1 MPSLNS
7 SLASLVQHLVP
18 QSRGDEPLRAELV
31 EACQEILRSHIG
43 QSRETDIMH
52 LGNLIKRQLQ
62 HSSHVSPATAVRFSN
77 LFARLQDQSIL
88 SRKHASLLF
97 LHSLSSTNPTSPSD
111 SVPQLLPLLA
121 PPRPSSR
128 TTNGTKSR
136 ADSISPTANFPPQI
150 NLPGGAKPR
159 TKADILKEYRV
170 KTGRSHLP
178 EDLLLRDVL
187 YLLQGISG
195 KYVCFDSNKSKEEQY
210 VVFVEDGTQTIPPP
224 TRTLIHR
231 LSELGYL
238 FTRVSEFVQLK
249 AGKPT
254 VGLIEQSLCHHLQQQ
269 LTEYYRLLAVLEA
282 QAQAAPQDP
291 TLETSEDSGLTL
303 RRLLVWTDE
312 WRLRLRMMSVCV
324 ENCSDAHGGTLI
336 NLIHAYTDNGDP
348 FVRNFTDQLLE
359 EVSKPFFVSLHRWLF
374 SGELHDPFNEFFVS
388 SNPELAHHHYMSG
401 ANDLGEGAFSGKLQY
416 IICNLFYRLMKIHP
430 AGLSGDELDVA
441 LLSADAN
448 QSSAFGGLRLWKS
461 KYQFKKEKLPSFVG
475 EAFGRKIFST
485 GKSLNFIRYNCHD
498 NDWVETRNKLGGFGS
513 VLKYSDI
520 TGLEHSIDTAFQIA
534 SQRLFDVFLVKFKL
548 MDHLLALKQYLMLGH
563 GDFAD
568 QLMEALGPNLS
579 RPANTLYRHNLTA
592 TLDTAIERSNARFD
606 STDIIRRL
614 DARMLEYSHGEIGW
628 DVFTLEYKVDAPL
641 DTVLDPESM
650 RKYMTL
656 FQHLWQMRRVDV
668 TLTQGWAS
676 LASASKTIARVP
688 ELQSAWHQARIVLAE
703 MIHFIRQMQS
713 FSHLEVID
721 VSWKRLVEFTSKKE
735 GDLDAL
741 IDAHQTYLE
750 RIEKK
755 VLLISSKTGR
765 EESVLNQVREA
776 FQTILQFR
784 EATDAFY
791 NYTLTEAARRDSERD
806 GHRGLTTAN
815 DGAGRYTRDSA
826 ESLPRILRRVE
837 QYSHAFS
844 DLAMSIVVALNT
856 HSDYECRFLGVRLSF
871 SDFYRLK
878 RERQLAAT
886 NGT

>member
-128 TTNGTKSR
+128 ATNGTKSR
-136 ADSISPTANFPPQI
+136 ADSISPTANIPPQI
-150 NLPGGAKPR
+150 NLPGGVKPR
-159 TKADILKEYRV
+159 TKADLLKEYRA
-170 KTGRSHLP
+170 KAGRSHLP

-195 KYVCFDSNKSKEEQY
+195 KYVRFDSSKSKEEQY
-210 VVFVEDGTQTIPPP
+210 VIFVEDGTYTIPPP

-282 QAQAAPQDP
+282 QAQATPHDP
-291 TLETSEDSGLTL
+291 TLESSEDSGLTL

-324 ENCSDAHGGTLI
+324 ENCS
-336 NLIHAYTDNGDP
+336 
-348 FVRNFTDQLLE
+348 
-359 EVSKPFFVSLHRWLF
+359 
-374 SGELHDPFNEFFVS
+374 
-388 SNPELAHHHYMSG
+388 
-401 ANDLGEGAFSGKLQY
+401 
-416 IICNLFYRLMKIHP
+416 
-430 AGLSGDELDVA
+430 GLSGDELDVA
-441 LLSADAN
+441 LLSADAG
-448 QSSAFGGLRLWKS
+448 QSSTFGGLRLWKS

-498 NDWVETRNKLGGFGS
+498 NDWIETRNKLNGFGS

-520 TGLEHSIDTAFQIA
+520 AGLEHSIDTAFQIA
-534 SQRLFDVFLVKFKL
+534 SQRLFDIFLVKFKL

-668 TLTQGWAS
+668 TLTQGWAR

-721 VSWKRLVEFTSKKE
+721 VSWKRLVEFTRKKE

-765 EESVLNQVREA
+765 EESVINQVREA

-784 EATDAFY
+784 EATGKDAFY
-791 NYTLTEAARRDSERD
+791 NYTLGEAARRDSERD
-806 GHRGLTTAN
+806 GHRGVFTTTGN
-815 DGAGRYTRDSA
+815 DDAGRYARDST

-878 RERQLAAT
+878 RERQLAVA
-886 NGT
+886 NGV

>member
-1 MPSLNS
+1 MPSINS

-88 SRKHASLLF
+88 NRKHASLLF
-97 LHSLSSTNPTSPSD
+97 CI
-111 SVPQLLPLLA
+111 
-121 PPRPSSR
+121 RC
-128 TTNGTKSR
+128 
-136 ADSISPTANFPPQI
+136 PPQI
-150 NLPGGAKPR
+150 PRHLATPYHSSFHYLLLPDHPLVRRMELDQERIASALQQL
-159 TKADILKEYRV
+159 TKA
-170 KTGRSHLP
+170 GRSHLS

-195 KYVCFDSNKSKEEQY
+195 KYVRFDNSKSKDEQY
-210 VVFVEDGTQTIPPP
+210 VVFVEDGAHSIPPP

-254 VGLIEQSLCHHLQQQ
+254 VGLIEQQSLCHHLQQQ

-282 QAQAAPQDP
+282 QAQASPHGP
-291 TLETSEDSGLTL
+291 TLESTEDNGLTL

-348 FVRNFTDQLLE
+348 FVRNFTDLLLE
-359 EVSKPFFVSLHRWLF
+359 EVRSLI
-374 SGELHDPFNEFFVS
+374 SC
-388 SNPELAHHHYMSG
+388 NPELAHHHYMNG
-401 ANDLGEGAFSGKLQY
+401 ANGLGEGAF
-416 IICNLFYRLMKIHP
+416 

-441 LLSADAN
+441 LLSADAG

-498 NDWVETRNKLGGFGS
+498 NDWIETRNKLNGFGS

-520 TGLEHSIDTAFQIA
+520 AGLEHSIDTAFQIA
-534 SQRLFDVFLVKFKL
+534 SQRLFDIFLVKFKL

-656 FQHLWQMRRVDV
+656 
-668 TLTQGWAS
+668 

-688 ELQSAWHQARIVLAE
+688 GKITKFVASSPYSVAE

-721 VSWKRLVEFTSKKE
+721 FRGSVLVEFTRKKE

-755 VLLISSKTGR
+755 ILGIGTQSGSRGFSDYSSIQG
-765 EESVLNQVREA
+765 SQ
-776 FQTILQFR
+776 
-784 EATDAFY
+784 DAFH
-791 NYTLTEAARRDSERD
+791 NHTLAEAARRDSERD
-806 GHRGLTTAN
+806 GIE
-815 DGAGRYTRDSA
+815 YTRDNA

-837 QYSHAFS
+837 QYSRTFS

-878 RERQLAAT
+878 RERQLAAA
-886 NGT
+886 NGDGR

>member
-1 MPSLNS
+1 MGDLHHINSLMPSLNN

-18 QSRGDEPLRAELV
+18 QSRGDEPLRTELV

-88 SRKHASLLF
+88 TRKHASLLF
-97 LHSLSSTNPTSPSD
+97 LHSLSSTNPTSPGD

-128 TTNGTKSR
+128 ATNGTKSR
-136 ADSISPTANFPPQI
+136 AD
-150 NLPGGAKPR
+150 KYR
-159 TKADILKEYRV
+159 TKAARPY
-170 KTGRSHLP
+170 LP

-195 KYVCFDSNKSKEEQY
+195 KYVRFDSNKSKEEQY
-210 VVFVEDGTQTIPPP
+210 VVFVEDGIYIIPPP

-238 FTRVSEFVQLK
+238 FTRVSDFVQLK

-282 QAQAAPQDP
+282 QAQAAPHNP
-291 TLETSEDSGLTL
+291 ELESTEDSGLTL

-388 SNPELAHHHYMSG
+388 SNPELAHHHYMAGVNGLS
-401 ANDLGEGAFSGKLQY
+401 EGAF
-416 IICNLFYRLMKIHP
+416 

-441 LLSADAN
+441 LLSADAT

-498 NDWVETRNKLGGFGS
+498 NDWIETRNKLNGFGS

-520 TGLEHSIDTAFQIA
+520 AGLEHSIDTAFQIA
-534 SQRLFDVFLVKFKL
+534 SQRLFDIFLVKFKL
-548 MDHLLALKQYLMLGH
+548 MDHLLALKQYLLLGH

-668 TLTQGWAS
+668 TLTQGWAR

-688 ELQSAWHQARIVLAE
+688 ELHSSWHQARIVLAE

-721 VSWKRLVEFTSKKE
+721 VSWKRLVEFTRKKE

-776 FQTILQFR
+776 FQVILQFR

-791 NYTLTEAARRDSERD
+791 NYTLAEAARRDSERD
-806 GHRGLTTAN
+806 GYRGVYTTTGN
-815 DGAGRYTRDSA
+815 DDIGRYTRDST
-826 ESLPRILRRVE
+826 ESLSRILRRVE

-878 RERQLAAT
+878 RERQLAAA
-886 NGT
+886 NGA

>member
-1 MPSLNS
+1 M
-7 SLASLVQHLVP
+7 A
-18 QSRGDEPLRAELV
+18 
-31 EACQEILRSHIG
+31 
-43 QSRETDIMH
+43 H
-52 LGNLIKRQLQ
+52 LGSLIKRQLQ
-62 HSSHVSPATAVRFSN
+62 HSHNTSPATAVRFSN

-97 LHSLSSTNPTSPSD
+97 LHSLSSSNPNSSST
-111 SVPQLLPLLA
+111 SVPQFLPSLA

-128 TTNGTKSR
+128 TTNGVR
-136 ADSISPTANFPPQI
+136 APSDSISPTANLPPQ
-150 NLPGGAKPR
+150 NENALAKPR
-159 TKADILKEYRV
+159 SKAEILREYRA
-170 KTGRSHLP
+170 KAGRPQLS

-195 KYVCFDSNKSKEEQY
+195 KYVRFDHTQTKEEKC
-210 VVFVEDGTQTIPPP
+210 VVFVEDGVQTIPPP
-224 TRTLIHR
+224 MRSIVHR

-238 FTRVSEFVQLK
+238 FTRVSEFVQNRT
-249 AGKPT
+249 GKPNA
-254 VGLIEQSLCHHLQQQ
+254 GLIEQSLCHHLQQQ

-282 QAQAAPQDP
+282 QSQTSITDSD
-291 TLETSEDSGLTL
+291 LEAVDSGLTL
-303 RRLLVWTDE
+303 RRLLVWTEE
-312 WRLRLRMMSVCV
+312 WRLRLRMMSICV
-324 ENCSDAHGGTLI
+324 ENCLDAHGGTLI

-348 FVRNFTDQLLE
+348 FVRRFTDQLLE

-388 SNPELAHHHYMSG
+388 SNPELANHQYMNGLG
-401 ANDLGEGAFSGKLQY
+401 ALGADGGF
-416 IICNLFYRLMKIHP
+416 
-430 AGLSGDELDVA
+430 AGLSGDPDELDVA
-441 LLSADAN
+441 LLSADTSAP
-448 QSSAFGGLRLWKS
+448 SAFGGLRLWQS

-498 NDWVETRNKLGGFGS
+498 NDWIETRNKLSGFGS

-520 TGLEHSIDTAFQIA
+520 AGLEHSIDTAFQIA
-534 SQRLFDVFLVKFKL
+534 SQRLFDIFLVKFKL

-568 QLMEALGPNLS
+568 QLMEALG
-579 RPANTLYRHNLTA
+579 HNLTA

-606 STDIIRRL
+606 SPDVIRRL

-628 DVFTLEYKVDAPL
+628 DVFSLEYKVDAPL
-641 DTVLDPESM
+641 DTVLDPDSM

-656 FQHLWQMRRVDV
+656 FQHLWQMRRVDLA
-668 TLTQGWAS
+668 LTQGWAR

-688 ELQSAWHQARIVLAE
+688 ELQSSWHQARIVLAE

-713 FSHLEVID
+713 FSHLEIID
-721 VSWKRLVEFTSKKE
+721 VSWKRLVEFTHKKE

-741 IDAHQTYLE
+741 IEAHQQYLE
-750 RIEKK
+750 RIEKR
-755 VLLISSKTGR
+755 VLLISSKAGR
-765 EESVLNQVREA
+765 EESVLKQVREA
-776 FQTILQFR
+776 FQIVLQFR
-784 EATDAFY
+784 EATDAFH
-791 NYTLTEAARRDSERD
+791 NYTLAEAARRDSERD
-806 GHRGLTTAN
+806 GYRGVFTTE
-815 DGAGRYTRDSA
+815 DGERPST

-837 QYSHAFS
+837 QYSRSFS

-878 RERQLAAT
+878 RERQLAAV
-886 NGT
+886 NGA

>member
-1 MPSLNS
+1 MPSINS

-88 SRKHASLLF
+88 NRKHASLLF
-97 LHSLSSTNPTSPSD
+97 LHSLSSTNPTSPGD

-128 TTNGTKSR
+128 ATNGTRSR
-136 ADSISPTANFPPQI
+136 ADSISPTAIVPPQMAF
-150 NLPGGAKPR
+150 PAGVKPR
-159 TKADILKEYRV
+159 SKAEILKEYRT
-170 KTGRSHLP
+170 KAGRSHLP

-195 KYVCFDSNKSKEEQY
+195 KYVRFDNSKSKDEQY
-210 VVFVEDGTQTIPPP
+210 VVFVEDGAHSIPPP

-254 VGLIEQSLCHHLQQQ
+254 VGLIEQQSLCHHLQQQ

-282 QAQAAPQDP
+282 QAQASPHGP
-291 TLETSEDSGLTL
+291 TLESTEDNGLTL

-348 FVRNFTDQLLE
+348 FVRNFTDLLLE
-359 EVSKPFFVSLHRWLF
+359 EVRSLI
-374 SGELHDPFNEFFVS
+374 SC
-388 SNPELAHHHYMSG
+388 NPELAHHHYMNG
-401 ANDLGEGAFSGKLQY
+401 ANGLGEGAF
-416 IICNLFYRLMKIHP
+416 

-441 LLSADAN
+441 LLSADAG

-498 NDWVETRNKLGGFGS
+498 NDWIETRNKLNGFGS

-520 TGLEHSIDTAFQIA
+520 AGLEHSIDTAFQIA
-534 SQRLFDVFLVKFKL
+534 SQRLFDIFLVKFKL

-668 TLTQGWAS
+668 TLTQGWAR

-688 ELQSAWHQARIVLAE
+688 ELQSSWHQVRIVLAE

-721 VSWKRLVEFTSKKE
+721 VSWKRLVEFTRKKE

-755 VLLISSKTGR
+755 VLLISSKSGR

-784 EATDAFY
+784 EATDAFH
-791 NYTLTEAARRDSERD
+791 NHTLAEAARRDSERD
-806 GHRGLTTAN
+806 GHRGVYTTIGN
-815 DGAGRYTRDSA
+815 EDIGRYTRDNA

-837 QYSHAFS
+837 QYSRTFS

-878 RERQLAAT
+878 RERQLAAA
-886 NGT
+886 NGDGR

>member
-1 MPSLNS
+1 
-7 SLASLVQHLVP
+7 
-18 QSRGDEPLRAELV
+18 
-31 EACQEILRSHIG
+31 
-43 QSRETDIMH
+43 
-52 LGNLIKRQLQ
+52 
-62 HSSHVSPATAVRFSN
+62 
-77 LFARLQDQSIL
+77 
-88 SRKHASLLF
+88 
-97 LHSLSSTNPTSPSD
+97 
-111 SVPQLLPLLA
+111 
-121 PPRPSSR
+121 
-128 TTNGTKSR
+128 
-136 ADSISPTANFPPQI
+136 
-150 NLPGGAKPR
+150 
-159 TKADILKEYRV
+159 
-170 KTGRSHLP
+170 
-178 EDLLLRDVL
+178 
-187 YLLQGISG
+187 
-195 KYVCFDSNKSKEEQY
+195 
-210 VVFVEDGTQTIPPP
+210 
-224 TRTLIHR
+224 
-231 LSELGYL
+231 
-238 FTRVSEFVQLK
+238 
-249 AGKPT
+249 
-254 VGLIEQSLCHHLQQQ
+254 
-269 LTEYYRLLAVLEA
+269 
-282 QAQAAPQDP
+282 
-291 TLETSEDSGLTL
+291 
-303 RRLLVWTDE
+303 
-312 WRLRLRMMSVCV
+312 MMSVCV

-336 NLIHAYTDNGDP
+336 NVIHAYTDNGDP

-388 SNPELAHHHYMSG
+388 SNPELAHHHYVNV
-401 ANDLGEGAFSGKLQY
+401 ANGLGEGAF
-416 IICNLFYRLMKIHP
+416 

-441 LLSADAN
+441 LLSADAS
-448 QSSAFGGLRLWKS
+448 QSSAFGGLRLWQS

-498 NDWVETRNKLGGFGS
+498 NDWIETRNKLSGFGS

-520 TGLEHSIDTAFQIA
+520 AGLEHSIDTAFQIA
-534 SQRLFDVFLVKFKL
+534 SQRLFDIFLAKFKL

-668 TLTQGWAS
+668 TLTQGWAR

-688 ELQSAWHQARIVLAE
+688 ELQSSWHQARIVLAE

-721 VSWKRLVEFTSKKE
+721 VSWKRLVEFTQKKE

-741 IDAHQTYLE
+741 IEAHQMYLE

-755 VLLISSKTGR
+755 VLLISAKSGR

-784 EATDAFY
+784 EATGKDAFH
-791 NYTLTEAARRDSERD
+791 NYTLGEAARRDSERD
-806 GHRGLTTAN
+806 GYRGVYTTTGN
-815 DGAGRYTRDSA
+815 DEAGRYLARDNA
-826 ESLPRILRRVE
+826 ESLPRILKRVE

-878 RERQLAAT
+878 RERQLAAV
-886 NGT
+886 NGV

>member
-7 SLASLVQHLVP
+7 SLASLVQHIVP
-18 QSRGDEPLRAELV
+18 QSRGDEPLRVELV

-77 LFARLQDQSIL
+77 LFSRLQDQSIL

-97 LHSLSSTNPTSPSD
+97 LHSLSSANPTSPGD

-121 PPRPSSR
+121 LPRPSSR
-128 TTNGTKSR
+128 TTNGTRSR
-136 ADSISPTANFPPQI
+136 ADSISPTANLPPQTTF
-150 NLPGGAKPR
+150 PGGTKPR
-159 TKADILKEYRV
+159 TKAEILKEYRT
-170 KTGRSHLP
+170 KANRSYLP

-195 KYVCFDSNKSKEEQY
+195 KYVRFDSSKSKDEQY
-210 VVFVEDGTQTIPPP
+210 VVFAEDATHSIPPP

-282 QAQAAPQDP
+282 QAQVAPHDP
-291 TLETSEDSGLTL
+291 ALDSTEDSGLTL

-388 SNPELAHHHYMSG
+388 SNPELAHHHYMNG
-401 ANDLGEGAFSGKLQY
+401 ANGLGEGAL
-416 IICNLFYRLMKIHP
+416 

-441 LLSADAN
+441 LLSADAG
-448 QSSAFGGLRLWKS
+448 QTSAFGGLRLWKS

-498 NDWVETRNKLGGFGS
+498 NDWIETRNKLNGFGS

-534 SQRLFDVFLVKFKL
+534 SQRLFDIFLVKFKL

-568 QLMEALGPNLS
+568 QLMETLGPNLS

-668 TLTQGWAS
+668 TLTQGWAR

-688 ELQSAWHQARIVLAE
+688 ELQSSWHQVRIVLAE

-721 VSWKRLVEFTSKKE
+721 VSWKRLVEFTRKKE

-741 IDAHQTYLE
+741 IEAHQTYLE

-755 VLLISSKTGR
+755 VLLISSKSGR

-784 EATDAFY
+784 EATDAFH
-791 NYTLTEAARRDSERD
+791 NHTLAEAARRDSERD
-806 GHRGLTTAN
+806 GHRGVYTTVGN
-815 DGAGRYTRDSA
+815 DDIGRYARENT

-837 QYSHAFS
+837 QYSRTFS

-878 RERQLAAT
+878 RERQLAAA
-886 NGT
+886 NGDGR

>member
-1 MPSLNS
+1 MPPLSN

-18 QSRGDEPLRAELV
+18 QSRGDEHLRSELV
-31 EACQEILRSHIG
+31 EECQEILKSHLG
-43 QSRETDIMH
+43 QSRETDIVH

-62 HSSHVSPATAVRFSN
+62 HTSHASPATAVRFSN

-97 LHSLSSTNPTSPSD
+97 LHSLSSSSPTSPSSS
-111 SVPQLLPLLA
+111 SVPAFLPTLVL
-121 PPRPSSR
+121 PRPSSR
-128 TTNGTKSR
+128 LTNGTQPLSGG
-136 ADSISPTANFPPQI
+136 ISPTAN
-150 NLPGGAKPR
+150 LPAQNTSGGSKPR
-159 TKADILKEYRV
+159 TKAEILREYRA
-170 KTGRSHLP
+170 KMGRPQLP

-195 KYVCFDSNKSKEEQY
+195 KYVRFDQNQTKEEKC
-210 VVFVEDGTQTIPPP
+210 VMFVEDGQYTIPAPM
-224 TRTLIHR
+224 RSLVHR

-238 FTRVSEFVQLK
+238 FTRVSEFVQ
-249 AGKPT
+249 ARTGKSA

-282 QAQAAPQDP
+282 QAQAPAQDP
-291 TLETSEDSGLTL
+291 ELSAEDSGLTL
-303 RRLLVWTDE
+303 RRLLVWTEE

-348 FVRNFTDQLLE
+348 FVRRFTDQLLE

-388 SNPELAHHHYMSG
+388 SNPELANHQYMNGLG
-401 ANDLGEGAFSGKLQY
+401 ALGADGGF
-416 IICNLFYRLMKIHP
+416 
-430 AGLSGDELDVA
+430 AGISGDPDDLDIA
-441 LLSADAN
+441 LLSADAGP
-448 QSSAFGGLRLWKS
+448 SSAFGGLRLWQS

-475 EAFGRKIFST
+475 EAFGRKIYST

-498 NDWVETRNKLGGFGS
+498 NDWIETRNKLNGFGS

-520 TGLEHSIDTAFQIA
+520 TGLEHSIDTAFHIA
-534 SQRLFDVFLVKFKL
+534 SQRLFDIFLAKFKL

-568 QLMEALGPNLS
+568 QLMETLGPSLS

-606 STDIIRRL
+606 SIDVIRRL

-628 DVFTLEYKVDAPL
+628 DVFSLEYKVDAPL

-668 TLTQGWAS
+668 TLTQGWAR
-676 LASASKTIARVP
+676 LASASKTISRVP
-688 ELQSAWHQARIVLAE
+688 ELGSSWHQVRIVLAE
-703 MIHFIRQMQS
+703 MVHFIRCMQS

-721 VSWKRLVEFTSKKE
+721 VSWKRLVEFTHKKE

-741 IDAHQTYLE
+741 IEAHQQYLE
-750 RIEKK
+750 RIEKR

-776 FQTILQFR
+776 FQNILQFR

-791 NYTLTEAARRDSERD
+791 NYTLAEAARRDSERD
-806 GHRGLTTAN
+806 GHRGVFTVNPSDDDAARHMRDAN
-815 DGAGRYTRDSA
+815 

-837 QYSHAFS
+837 QYSHTFS
-844 DLAMSIVVALNT
+844 DLAMSIVMALNT

-886 NGT
+886 NGA